1 MVIASFPAVRTEF
14 EIAITPIR
22 TDVKREQIKIDA
34 ISFVRTD
41 FIILC
46 LPKSF
51 FLLFLKVFPLCIPK
65 IIQYRYLQNGIP
77 VIFTFHYN
85 IPC

>member
-14 EIAITPIR
+14 EIAITPIS

-41 FIILC
+41 FIILR
-46 LPKSF
+46 LPNSF
-51 FLLFLKVFPLCIPK
+51 FLLFL
-65 IIQYRYLQNGIP
+65 
-77 VIFTFHYN
+77 
-85 IPC
+85 